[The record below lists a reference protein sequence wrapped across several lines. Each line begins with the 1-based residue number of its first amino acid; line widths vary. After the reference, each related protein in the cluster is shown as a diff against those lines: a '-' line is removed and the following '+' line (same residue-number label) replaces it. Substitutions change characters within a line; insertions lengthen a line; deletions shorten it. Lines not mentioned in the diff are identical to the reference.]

1 MHNSDAETRPS
12 NVPWPPI
19 VIVAAVA
26 ACVVLGRIYPFDW
39 PGVDDLPARI
49 IGYGL
54 GMAGLA
60 LAGWGFLSLR
70 RANTTLLPTRAAG
83 RLVTDGAFAFR
94 RNPIYMG
101 EVLVF
106 LSVAEPTRNVW
117 FVILTPLLAVALYA
131 LAIRPEEQHL
141 QARFGQAYL
150 DYMERTRRWF

>member
-1 MHNSDAETRPS
+1 MHNSEAEARPT

-19 VIVAAVA
+19 VIVAAVGVA
-26 ACVVLGRIYPFDW
+26 VALGRIYPFDW
-39 PGVDDLPARI
+39 PGLDDFPARI

-70 RANTTLLPTRAAG
+70 RANTTLLPTQAAD

-106 LSVAEPTRNVW
+106 LSVAEPTHNVW

-131 LAIRPEEQHL
+131 LAIRAEEQHL
-141 QARFGQAYL
+141 EARFGQAYL
-150 DYMERTRRWF
+150 DYKERTRRWF